1 MSAIRII
8 RQRLLTGAFLEVR
21 NRAVFSSPL
30 GFSDWD
36 GKDISRSIYRKFQIL
51 VNVCRFVVINRID
64 IESNFDRSVCRNPRF
79 RETWLSSTVKQRCI
93 IIESSRFD
101 SSTRKTFLRAVA
113 LNTDDIL
120 QFYRGLALSPS
131 PSFSPRTFSSSLS
144 SFPSISQWK
153 LEIERID
160 NAAKTYPRN
169 FLLRINLVVLR
180 GRSKVQVPFA
190 ISAAYSHPVYLV
202 FARSSVQTENRKK
215 VYAYNDCLSLSLY
228 LFSILLIPTIS
239 SFPPSPTFHA
249 VPSRKQISRDEFHRR
264 LRELVPVKIRV
275 KTPLTFVASAES
287 IAVKVRRMITATCSS
302 IDARSD
308 VLETGKRSSPTRSL
322 PLPLPLYVTFSRER
336 FNVNNPTRPRPP
348 LRYRFSAINR
358 VDGKG
363 SGPAALLI
371 TTPRRCRSS

>member
-21 NRAVFSSPL
+21 KRAVFSSPL

-36 GKDISRSIYRKFQIL
+36 GKDISRSTYRKFQIL

-131 PSFSPRTFSSSLS
+131 PSFSPLSPFSSSLS

-215 VYAYNDCLSLSLY
+215 VYAYTDCLSLSL
-228 LFSILLIPTIS
+228 SLLNPADPNDFVISTITHVPCR
-239 SFPPSPTFHA
+239 SF
-249 VPSRKQISRDEFHRR
+249 E
-264 LRELVPVKIRV
+264 
-275 KTPLTFVASAES
+275 KTNF
-287 IAVKVRRMITATCSS
+287 
-302 IDARSD
+302 
-308 VLETGKRSSPTRSL
+308 
-322 PLPLPLYVTFSRER
+322 
-336 FNVNNPTRPRPP
+336 
-348 LRYRFSAINR
+348 
-358 VDGKG
+358 
-363 SGPAALLI
+363 
-371 TTPRRCRSS
+371 PRRVSSTIARVGPSENSR

>member
-1 MSAIRII
+1 M
-8 RQRLLTGAFLEVR
+8 
-21 NRAVFSSPL
+21 
-30 GFSDWD
+30 
-36 GKDISRSIYRKFQIL
+36 
-51 VNVCRFVVINRID
+51 
-64 IESNFDRSVCRNPRF
+64 CRNPRF

-120 QFYRGLALSPS
+120 QFYRSLALSPS
-131 PSFSPRTFSSSLS
+131 PSFSPLSPFSSSLS

-215 VYAYNDCLSLSLY
+215 VYAYTDCLSLSL
-228 LFSILLIPTIS
+228 SLLNPADPNDFVISTITHVPCR
-239 SFPPSPTFHA
+239 SF
-249 VPSRKQISRDEFHRR
+249 E
-264 LRELVPVKIRV
+264 
-275 KTPLTFVASAES
+275 
-287 IAVKVRRMITATCSS
+287 
-302 IDARSD
+302 
-308 VLETGKRSSPTRSL
+308 ETN
-322 PLPLPLYVTFSRER
+322 F
-336 FNVNNPTRPRPP
+336 
-348 LRYRFSAINR
+348 
-358 VDGKG
+358 
-363 SGPAALLI
+363 
-371 TTPRRCRSS
+371 PRRVSSTIARVGPSENSR